1 LPGEVSHDGGDGS
14 GGDGVYGRFNGR
26 FDVGLAAGAEFGG
39 GGAAFAARAT
49 AHYFYMA
56 GIYAGYVD
64 GFGSDTLTT
73 NRRLSFGVDLRPT
86 FLPRWSND
94 MQQGPSFLDLMID
107 SISLGMGVY
116 FSAPQGSHLGD
127 VRGYELSLGF
137 GVPLSTTMQ
146 GPWIGTRGLLRWD
159 DPQGRESHMAEALA
173 SVTLGYQWITGP

>member
-1 LPGEVSHDGGDGS
+1 VSDEGGGRA
-14 GGDGVYGRFNGR
+14 GDGVYGRFNGR
-26 FDVGLAAGAEFGG
+26 FDLGLAAGAEFGD

-56 GIYAGYVD
+56 GIYAGYAD
-64 GFGSDTLTT
+64 GFGNDALATS
-73 NRRLSFGVDLRPT
+73 RRLSFGVDLRPT

-94 MQQGPSFLDLMID
+94 MQQGPSFLDLTID

-116 FSAPQGSHLGD
+116 FSSPQGGHLGD

-137 GVPLSTTMQ
+137 GIPLSATMQ
-146 GPWIGTRGLLRWD
+146 GPWLGTRGLLRWD
-159 DPQGRESHMAEALA
+159 DPAGPESKMAEAIA